1 MEEQLSN
8 LKRAMDDTVYKGNHF
23 SEEHKVKIRSAIKQ
37 PHKKNRLE
45 WFPKLLTVT
54 VLIGS
59 IIFITDITKK
69 SINSS
74 DKPSQLEQRNGSK
87 TEEQSNNEVNWVRKT
102 AIKKVLEHE
111 FTGPDEKLID
121 LIWNPKYR
129 SVVNNKAENQELD
142 KYLAEVYG
150 RYFADFSRIETFIAA
165 FGGTK
170 YQTGAYDNGYKLSLK
185 NITIEQENISYRYT
199 FIAKV
204 GYQKNGDEEKTAS
217 VEGEVVFSTK
227 EKEEG
232 KIVGFRFVNDNGL
245 LHILRYNN

>member
-23 SEEHKVKIRSAIKQ
+23 SEEHKVKIRGTIKH
-37 PHKKNRLE
+37 PRKKNRLE

-54 VLIGS
+54 LFIGC

-69 SINSS
+69 NINSS
-74 DKPSQLEQRNGSK
+74 DKPSQLEQRNGTK
-87 TEEQSNNEVNWVRKT
+87 TEEQSNNEDNWVQKT
-102 AIKKVLEHE
+102 AIKKVLEQE
-111 FTGPDEKLID
+111 FTGPNEKLVD
-121 LIWNPKYR
+121 LLWNPKYR
-129 SVVNNKAENQELD
+129 TVVNNKAENQELD

-150 RYFADFSRIETFIAA
+150 PYFADFSRIETFIAA
-165 FGGTK
+165 DGGTK
-170 YQTGAYDNGYKLSLK
+170 YHTGAYDNGYKLSLK

-199 FIAKV
+199 FIAEV

-232 KIVGFRFVNDNGL
+232 KIVGFRYVKDNGL
-245 LHILRYNN
+245 WDILRTSN

>member
-23 SEEHKVKIRSAIKQ
+23 SEEDKVKIRSAIKH

-45 WFPKLLTVT
+45 WFPKLLTVA
-54 VLIGS
+54 VFIGC
-59 IIFITDITKK
+59 IIFITDLTKK
-69 SINSS
+69 NINSS
-74 DKPSQLEQRNGSK
+74 DKPSQLEQRNGTK
-87 TEEQSNNEVNWVRKT
+87 TEEQRNNEDNWVRKT
-102 AIKKVLEHE
+102 AIKKVLEQE
-111 FTGPDEKLID
+111 FTGPDEKLVD
-121 LIWNPKYR
+121 LLSNPKYR
-129 SVVNNKAENQELD
+129 TVVNNMEENQELD

-150 RYFADFSRIETFIAA
+150 PYFADFSRIEAFIGA

-170 YQTGAYDNGYKLSLK
+170 YQSFAYMNGYKLSLK
-185 NITIEQENISYRYT
+185 NITIEQENILYRYT

-232 KIVGFRFVNDNGL
+232 KILGFQYVNDNGL
-245 LHILRYNN
+245 SNILSSNN

>member
-1 MEEQLSN
+1 MNFMEEQLSN

-23 SEEHKVKIRSAIKQ
+23 SEEHKVKIRSTIKHPQ
-37 PHKKNRLE
+37 KKNRLD
-45 WFPKLLTVT
+45 WFPKLLTVA
-54 VLIGS
+54 VFIGC

-69 SINSS
+69 NIN
-74 DKPSQLEQRNGSK
+74 PSNNQSQSEQRN
-87 TEEQSNNEVNWVRKT
+87 NEDNWVQKT
-102 AIKKVLEHE
+102 AIKKVLEQE

-121 LIWNPKYR
+121 LLTNPKYR
-129 SVVNNKAENQELD
+129 TVVNKKEENQEAD
-142 KYLAEVYG
+142 KYLAEIYG
-150 RYFADFSRIETFIAA
+150 RYFADFSRIETFVAA
-165 FGGTK
+165 YGGTR
-170 YQTGAYDNGYKLSLK
+170 YQTNAYLSGYKLSLK
-185 NITIEQENISYRYT
+185 NITIEQENISYRYS

-204 GYQKNGDEEKTAS
+204 GYQKNGEEEKTAS

>member
-23 SEEHKVKIRSAIKQ
+23 SEEHKVKIRNTIKH
-37 PHKKNRLE
+37 PHKKNRFE

-54 VLIGS
+54 LFIGS

-74 DKPSQLEQRNGSK
+74 DKPSQLEQRNGTK
-87 TEEQSNNEVNWVRKT
+87 TEEQRNNEENWVQKT
-102 AIKKVLEHE
+102 AIKKVLEQE
-111 FTGPDEKLID
+111 FTSPDEKLMD
-121 LIWNPKYR
+121 LLLNPKYR
-129 SVVNNKAENQELD
+129 TVVNNKEENQEAD

-165 FGGTK
+165 FGGTQ
-170 YQTGAYDNGYKLSLK
+170 YQTSAYLNGYKLSLK
-185 NITIEQENISYRYT
+185 NITIEQGNISHRYT

-204 GYQKNGDEEKTAS
+204 GYQKNGDEEKTTS
-217 VEGEVVFSTK
+217 VEGEVFFSTK

-232 KIVGFRFVNDNGL
+232 KIVGFRFADHNGL
-245 LHILRYNN
+245 LHILRNNN